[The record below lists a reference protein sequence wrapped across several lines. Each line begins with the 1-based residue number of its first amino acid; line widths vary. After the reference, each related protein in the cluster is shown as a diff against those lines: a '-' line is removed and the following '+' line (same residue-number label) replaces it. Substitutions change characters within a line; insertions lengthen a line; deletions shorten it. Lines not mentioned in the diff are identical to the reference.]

1 MANFE
6 KELLAILA
14 TDVFKSILGN
24 QLMPLAKV
32 NAAIALLVKA
42 GIPFDL
48 SYSPGTR
55 RVSPGFSLTVY
66 INPNTTISFN
76 ISVDGGQTIF
86 DAPLL

>member
-1 MANFE
+1 MASLE

-14 TDVFKSILGN
+14 TDVFKNILGN

-32 NAAIALLVKA
+32 NVAIALLVKA
-42 GIPFDL
+42 GIPFDI

-66 INPNTTISFN
+66 INPNTTLQFN
-76 ISVDGGQTIF
+76 ISIEGGQTIF
-86 DAPLL
+86 DTPT

>member
-24 QLMPLAKV
+24 QLQPIAKI
-32 NAAIALLVKA
+32 NAAIALLVKT

-55 RVSPGFSLTVY
+55 RVSPGFELTVY
-66 INPNTTISFN
+66 INPSTTIVFN
-76 ISVDGGQTIF
+76 IAVDNGQTIF
-86 DAPLL
+86 NTIT

>member
-14 TDVFKSILGN
+14 TDVFKNILAN

-32 NAAIALLVKA
+32 NAAIALLVNA

-55 RVSPGFSLTVY
+55 RVSPGFSIVVY
-66 INPNTTISFN
+66 INPNTTIQFN
-76 ISVDGGQTIF
+76 ISLEGSQTIF
-86 DAPLL
+86 DAPTF